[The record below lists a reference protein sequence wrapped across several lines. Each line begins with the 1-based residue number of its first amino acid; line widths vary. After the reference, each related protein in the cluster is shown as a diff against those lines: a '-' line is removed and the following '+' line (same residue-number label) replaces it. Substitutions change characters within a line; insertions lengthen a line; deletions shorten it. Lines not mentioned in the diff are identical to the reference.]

1 MGMPS
6 RHNDGFALVQLVG
19 VPVNR
24 NLPHSLQ
31 AGNKRVAAGFM
42 RTDLFVLIK
51 RKQRHADRVI
61 LGQRPAGFF
70 PFAGG
75 GACPCLVRHSDVQT
89 PERSFR
95 PDQG

>member
-1 MGMPS
+1 MGMS
-6 RHNDGFALVQLVG
+6 GRHNDRFTLVQLVG

-42 RTDLFVLIK
+42 RTDLLVLIK

-61 LGQRPAGFF
+61 LGQRPADNLSRLIG
-70 PFAGG
+70 
-75 GACPCLVRHSDVQT
+75 
-89 PERSFR
+89 
-95 PDQG
+95 DQLL